1 MIRRDGYTLL
11 EMLVA
16 LTLVALLAVAG
27 QQALSLAARSA
38 AAEGD
43 GGHSFLLRRQ
53 IGDWLNS
60 MMPVRSVRRDR
71 APLVFEG
78 QPDRLVFVTGL
89 SERFG
94 TPGPHRVTLTVDE
107 VDGRTG
113 LVAAWLVLH
122 PGGGAD
128 VGRRV
133 LVDGV
138 RSVRLRYW
146 SGGEGSGS
154 EGSGWFDTWP
164 STQRLPGLI
173 EMTLV
178 GGGADG
184 WPPIRVALHQGG
196 A

>member
-27 QQALSLAARSA
+27 QQAPSLAARSA

-78 QPDRLVFVTGL
+78 QPDRLVFVT
-89 SERFG
+89 S
-94 TPGPHRVTLTVDE
+94 
-107 VDGRTG
+107 
-113 LVAAWLVLH
+113 
-122 PGGGAD
+122 
-128 VGRRV
+128 
-133 LVDGV
+133 
-138 RSVRLRYW
+138 S
-146 SGGEGSGS
+146 SK
-154 EGSGWFDTWP
+154 
-164 STQRLPGLI
+164 LP
-173 EMTLV
+173 
-178 GGGADG
+178 
-184 WPPIRVALHQGG
+184 
-196 A
+196 